1 MVGGGAAAG
10 GCCGAAGGGGM
21 SNAWNKPLISAV
33 VQVSKSDS
41 KSGVHASMFA
51 QDLPRPEFPVTQ
63 EACSVQAGAD
73 VADEGGWTAVKS
85 KAKSRRLSR
94 TAVKTKDKRV
104 IQQAEFVSEQHHQH
118 TPSKGKSDVTAHA
131 RARAEVQVSQD
142 EEPATGKQR
151 RKKKAKNDRGKGV
164 GVLQG
169 VGEVEDEDQ
178 QARSNERSNENEERL
193 PSGSP
198 MGQGA
203 SDSASSLKRRKNSKR
218 RKKPITPDVEE
229 QPVASASGWRMFAA
243 LVCVCV
249 LACVYCACKHF
260 HILPKTLGP

>member
-1 MVGGGAAAG
+1 VPCWEWDRCKGACEREQYLRDKLEA
-10 GCCGAAGGGGM
+10 
-21 SNAWNKPLISAV
+21 KPRHEREREREREQYLRG
-33 VQVSKSDS
+33 KL
-41 KSGVHASMFA
+41 GH
-51 QDLPRPEFPVTQ
+51 E
-63 EACSVQAGAD
+63 
-73 VADEGGWTAVKS
+73 
-85 KAKSRRLSR
+85 
-94 TAVKTKDKRV
+94 RV

-249 LACVYCACKHF
+249 LACVYCACKYF